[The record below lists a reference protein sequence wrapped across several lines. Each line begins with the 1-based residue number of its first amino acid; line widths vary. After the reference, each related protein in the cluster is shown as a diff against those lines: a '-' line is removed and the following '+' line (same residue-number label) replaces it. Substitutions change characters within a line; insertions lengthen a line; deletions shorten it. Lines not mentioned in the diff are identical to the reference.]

1 MEPFS
6 EDLRL
11 PSFEEAFCELLR
23 DEFQID
29 TLNET
34 GYNDVE
40 SLIAKKKKHRWTQ
53 EQDNFLFYLYLK
65 FGPDWPKISF
75 EILDRDEK
83 SVKFRF
89 YTVVRKIVKE
99 KLSGRKPGGLHT
111 QKPPTNN
118 KKKNC
123 RVLDKELNALSS
135 FQDYD
140 VELLDS
146 SQKLEYLQ
154 QLKQRRKLIK
164 KCIKK
169 VQRRVQATI
178 FKDYKLFN

>member
-1 MEPFS
+1 MEQSS
-6 EDLRL
+6 EDPRL
-11 PSFEEAFCELLR
+11 PSFEEAFSELLR

-29 TLNET
+29 TLKET
-34 GYNDVE
+34 GCNGVE
-40 SLIAKKKKHRWTQ
+40 SLITKKKKHRWTQ
-53 EQDNFLFYLYLK
+53 EQDNFLLYLYLK

-89 YTVVRKIVKE
+89 YTVVRKTVKE
-99 KLSGRKPGGLHT
+99 KLSGRNPGGLYT
-111 QKPPTNN
+111 RRPSTKN
-118 KKKNC
+118 KKKNYC
-123 RVLDKELNALSS
+123 ALDKELNALSS

-140 VELLDS
+140 VEVLDS

-178 FKDYKLFN
+178 FKNYKLFN